1 MELSETPKGAS
12 PPAFSNSIMLNLSG
26 VVGIKGSRGVGF
38 ENYFLKVPYGY
49 VPSRT
54 LRLS

>member
-1 MELSETPKGAS
+1 MMKPVGVSGTKG
-12 PPAFSNSIMLNLSG
+12 G
-26 VVGIKGSRGVGF
+26 RGVGF